1 MEDDEIIIGITP
13 KEDSNKTKKNKKT
26 SKSKSKKTSIKNS
39 NKKNVSNTS
48 TKKNSPHKASKGKIT
63 KKDIARKR
71 LLKITGIII
80 LLIFLIILL
89 FSSSLFNIKS
99 IEVSGNIKLSNE
111 KIISLS
117 SLELYTNIFKFK
129 KGSIIEH
136 IKENAYI
143 ENAKIT
149 RKYPSTINIEIEER
163 EARYMLQFAD
173 SYVYINNQGYM
184 LEISN
189 EKLELPILVG
199 FTTDLSNI
207 KAGNRINVDDLKK
220 MNTVI
225 KIYDSAKLNDLNE
238 LITKIDISNSKN
250 YSIEMASKGKIIY
263 LGECSN
269 YPDLK
274 TRMLYLKAVLEKTEG
289 MSGELFLDV
298 DLNSEKIRFKEKV
311 G

>member
-1 MEDDEIIIGITP
+1 MEDDEIIIGIIP
-13 KEDSNKTKKNKKT
+13 KKDSSKNKK
-26 SKSKSKKTSIKNS
+26 SKKKNNSKAKKTSITSNNKNIS
-39 NKKNVSNTS
+39 N
-48 TKKNSPHKASKGKIT
+48 SKSSKSKTI
-63 KKDIARKR
+63 KKDNSRRKI
-71 LLKITGIII
+71 LKFFGIFV

-89 FSSSLFNIKS
+89 FSSNLFNIKT
-99 IEVSGNIKLSNE
+99 IDVSGNVKLSDE

-129 KGSIIEH
+129 KTNIEKK
-136 IKENAYI
+136 IKENSYI
-143 ENAKIT
+143 ENVKIT
-149 RKYPSTINIEIEER
+149 RRFPNTVNIEIEER

-225 KIYDSAKLNDLNE
+225 KIYDSAKLNELNE

-269 YPDLK
+269 YSDLK
-274 TRMLYLKAVLEKTEG
+274 TRMLYLKSILEKTEG